1 MSFEIRY
8 WTTKEKTVTIFYRLI
23 DQKILF
29 DLELTKGTYRHNDIR
44 VILVEN
50 QFQFK
55 DFSKVAGY
63 SFEPLK

>member
-29 DLELTKGTYRHNDIR
+29 DLEFYWQKVLIDIR

-63 SFEPLK
+63 SFESLK